1 MTYAS
6 PPDGRRTIRFTVSL
20 PDRLM
25 RTLDRV
31 RAGRRY
37 ANRSEFIRDLLR
49 AELVKEEW
57 AGRRG
62 ETVGV
67 LLLVYDHDTRALA
80 DKLTDIQHHRY
91 RSITA
96 ALHIHLDQHACL
108 EVIALR
114 GHRAHASGRSPTSS
128 SPSRGC
134 ATVSWCRPPGAS
146 ASPDPARSIRSII
159 RVEFFLRWT
168 PSGERASCGAW
179 PRVPGRERRP
189 WWPRG

>member
-1 MTYAS
+1 M
-6 PPDGRRTIRFTVSL
+6 GRTIRFTVSL

-25 RTLDRV
+25 RTLDRIQ
-31 RAGRRY
+31 AGRRY

-57 AGRRG
+57 AGQRG

-67 LLLVYDHDTRALA
+67 LMLVYDHETRALA
-80 DKLTDIQHHRY
+80 DKLTDIQHNRY

-114 GHRAHASGRSPTSS
+114 GTA
-128 SPSRGC
+128 RGIRTIANQLLAIKGVRYGQLVP
-134 ATVSWCRPPGAS
+134 AT
-146 ASPDPARSIRSII
+146 
-159 RVEFFLRWT
+159 
-168 PSGERASCGAW
+168 
-179 PRVPGRERRP
+179 
-189 WWPRG
+189 RGKRMS